1 MGKGGSTT
9 STVEIPEYIEQAA
22 KRNLNKAENISQI
35 GYTPYYGPDVAA
47 FTPFQQS
54 AFQNTADVASEF
66 GMNVPLTQSNI
77 MGGMGA
83 PTTYAN
89 GVSGYSS
96 APMFE
101 ESLASL
107 AASRPGQKDFIDSFF
122 IDPFTGT
129 AGNNVLPPIDYI
141 NLPVPVAPA
150 PAPVAPAP
158 VAPAPIVKGGGGGG
172 GGGGDIVPAPAPV
185 VPAPVG
191 GGGDPANPVVVN
203 VGSPSGA
210 VPTFIGPPVAP
221 PVIPPVDPTFIGP
234 PVVTPVVPIP
244 AGSGVPGEVAGGPG
258 FTVYGGTQNVAGAAI
273 DAANAAYGAA
283 ITDGTATPEGNPA
296 FNAGVAAA
304 NANTPVTFSTPSG
317 ESVTKPA
324 SDLTSSDIK
333 GANAA
338 GIAKVAAALASGDK
352 AGAKALAV
360 EVGAE
365 QNRLAA
371 LSMLSVGISDVG
383 GGFNLN
389 ASDVMNAPAS
399 SLISTPASGITDT
412 SIAGGVET
420 AINDIGQAIVGN
432 TVGLFA
438 PSYAAGGVNN
448 PGQNPTV
455 AEMVAAAPSGMEYDA
470 STGGY
475 FRPEPSAS
483 DISTHERIFGEKPFS
498 PLAPATSPPPKM
510 RGETESSCVIATH
523 AVESGM
529 FSTSTK
535 REAVVWC
542 MNVLHG
548 KWWGEAI
555 RRGYRHLGR
564 SKIKQGKAA
573 HHYQEFRDYIA
584 FANGK
589 KRTIKGA
596 LHFAART
603 AQFFVVGMI
612 KRDI

>member
-22 KRNLNKAENISQI
+22 QRNLNKAENISQI

-89 GVSGYSS
+89 GVRGYSS

-107 AASRPGQKDFIDSFF
+107 AANRPGQKDFIDSFF
-122 IDPFTGT
+122 IDPSTGS
-129 AGNNVLPPIDYI
+129 AGNNVLSPVDYT
-141 NLPVPVAPA
+141 NLPIPVAPA
-150 PAPVAPAP
+150 PAPASGGGNGVTPPPTPPVVTPAP
-158 VAPAPIVKGGGGGG
+158 VAPI
-172 GGGGDIVPAPAPV
+172 
-185 VPAPVG
+185 VG
-191 GGGDPANPVVVN
+191 GTTSPVIAGPKGDPANPVVVS
-203 VGSPSGA
+203 VGSPPAVPGVVPPVVPGA
-210 VPTFIGPPVAP
+210 VP
-221 PVIPPVDPTFIGP
+221 
-234 PVVTPVVPIP
+234 PVVPVP
-244 AGSGVPGEVAGGPG
+244 AGSGVAGEIAGGPG
-258 FTVYGGTQNVAGAAI
+258 FTVYGGTPNVAGAAI

-283 ITDGTATPEGNPA
+283 ITAGTATPEGNPA

-304 NANTPVTFSTPSG
+304 NANTPVTFATPG
-317 ESVTKPA
+317 GPSVTKPA
-324 SDLTSSDIK
+324 SELNSSDIE
-333 GANAA
+333 GALTA
-338 GIAKVAAALASGDK
+338 GISQVTAALAVGDQ
-352 AGAKALAV
+352 AMAEGLAADV
-360 EVGAE
+360 AAE

-383 GGFNLN
+383 GGPNLDN
-389 ASDVMNAPAS
+389 TIGFGDVPAS
-399 SLISTPASGITDT
+399 SLIATPAPNSNITDT
-412 SIAGGVET
+412 STAGGFET

-438 PSYAAGGVNN
+438 PSYASGGVNN
-448 PGQNPTV
+448 PGLNPTV
-455 AEMVAAAPSGMEYDA
+455 AEMVAAAPSGMSYDA
-470 STGGY
+470 STGSY
-475 FRPEPSAS
+475 VRP
-483 DISTHERIFGEKPFS
+483 STHERIFNKKPTS
-498 PLAPATSPPPKM
+498 VLAPASSPRPKL
-510 RGETESSCVIATH
+510 RGQTDSSCVIATH

-573 HHYQEFRDYIA
+573 EHYQEFRDYIA

-589 KRTIKGA
+589 KRTTKGA

-612 KRDI
+612 KRDT

>member
-22 KRNLNKAENISQI
+22 KRNLNKAESISQI

-54 AFQNTADVASEF
+54 AFQNTADVASAF

-77 MGGMGA
+77 MGGMDA

-89 GVSGYSS
+89 GVRGYSS
-96 APMFE
+96 APMAE

-129 AGNNVLPPIDYI
+129 AGNNVLPPVDYT
-141 NLPVPVAPA
+141 NLPFLPALTGSTPASTPVA
-150 PAPVAPAP
+150 
-158 VAPAPIVKGGGGGG
+158 GGGG
-172 GGGGDIVPAPAPV
+172 VTPPPTPPVVTPAPV
-185 VPAPVG
+185 VPASFVGGTTSPVG
-191 GGGDPANPVVVN
+191 PAKGSNPANPVVVN
-203 VGSPSGA
+203 VGSPPVVPGA
-210 VPTFIGPPVAP
+210 VP
-221 PVIPPVDPTFIGP
+221 PVIPPVGPSFIGP
-234 PVVTPVVPIP
+234 PVVTPVVPTP
-244 AGSGVPGEVAGGPG
+244 AGSGVPGEVAGGPN
-258 FTVYGGTQNVAGAAI
+258 FTVYGGTPNVAGAAI
-273 DAANAAYGAA
+273 DAANEAYGAA

-324 SDLTSSDIK
+324 SELTSSDIK
-333 GANAA
+333 GATAA
-338 GIAKVAAALASGDK
+338 GIAKVTAALASGDK
-352 AGAKALAV
+352 AGAEALAA
-360 EVGAE
+360 EVGAK
-365 QNRLAA
+365 QNELAA

-383 GGFNLN
+383 GGSNQDNTIGFGN
-389 ASDVMNAPAS
+389 VPAS

-412 SIAGGVET
+412 STAGGFET

-432 TVGLFA
+432 TVGLIA

-455 AEMVAAAPSGMEYDA
+455 AEMVAAAPSGMQYDA

-475 FRPEPSAS
+475 FRPEAIAAPAPAAPKGKK
-483 DISTHERIFGEKPFS
+483 FVG
-498 PLAPATSPPPKM
+498 LAPPTSSRPKM
-510 RGETESSCVIATH
+510 RGETKSSCVIATH

-573 HHYQEFRDYIA
+573 QHYQEFRDYIA

>member
-47 FTPFQQS
+47 FTPFQES
-54 AFQNTADVASEF
+54 AFQNTADSASAF

-83 PTTYAN
+83 PTTYAD
-89 GVSGYSS
+89 GVRGYSS

-107 AASRPGQKDFIDSFF
+107 AANRPGQKDFIDSFF
-122 IDPFTGT
+122 IDPSTGS
-129 AGNNVLPPIDYI
+129 AGNNVLSPVDYT
-141 NLPVPVAPA
+141 NLPFLPALMGSTPAPTPTPA

-158 VAPAPIVKGGGGGG
+158 VAPAS
-172 GGGGDIVPAPAPV
+172 APV
-185 VPAPVG
+185 VPAPIVG
-191 GGGDPANPVVVN
+191 GTTSPVIPGPGGDPANPVVVS
-203 VGSPSGA
+203 VGSPPV
-210 VPTFIGPPVAP
+210 VPGV
-221 PVIPPVDPTFIGP
+221 VP
-234 PVVTPVVPIP
+234 PVVPVP
-244 AGSGVPGEVAGGPG
+244 AGSGVAGEIAGGPG
-258 FTVYGGTQNVAGAAI
+258 FTVYGGTPNVAGAAI

-283 ITDGTATPEGNPA
+283 ITAGTATPEGNPA

-304 NANTPVTFSTPSG
+304 NANTPVTFATPG
-317 ESVTKPA
+317 GPSVTKPA
-324 SDLTSSDIK
+324 SELNSSDIE
-333 GANAA
+333 GALTA
-338 GIAKVAAALASGDK
+338 GISQVTAALASGDQ
-352 AGAKALAV
+352 ALADKLAADV
-360 EVGAE
+360 AAE

-383 GGFNLN
+383 GGPNLDN
-389 ASDVMNAPAS
+389 TIGFGDVPAS
-399 SLISTPASGITDT
+399 SLIATPAPNSNITDT
-412 SIAGGVET
+412 STAGGLET

-438 PSYAAGGVNN
+438 PSYASGGVNN
-448 PGQNPTV
+448 PGLNPTA
-455 AEMVAAAPSGMEYDA
+455 AEMVAAAPSGMTYNA
-470 STGGY
+470 STGSY
-475 FRPEPSAS
+475 VRQPS
-483 DISTHERIFGEKPFS
+483 TYERIFNKKPTS
-498 PLAPATSPPPKM
+498 ALAPAKSPRPKLP
-510 RGETESSCVIATH
+510 GQTDSSCVIATH

-573 HHYQEFRDYIA
+573 EHYQEFRDYIA

-589 KRTIKGA
+589 KRTTKGA

-612 KRDI
+612 KRDT